1 MMILLLQILVIAGL
15 VIRFVARRRDEPAIN
30 IDSIFIFFQALMT
43 VGGLAL
49 LNWDDDLDREYA
61 SLLSLPYF
69 LYLVF
74 SVLFSLR
81 PGRKTVWD
89 ERPRNYQGIKVSAA
103 RLPLI
108 VPLLFIASL
117 LITIAYYSAVGY
129 NLFIQQLVSIVAGGD
144 GSEDVA
150 GDRLAAYAGSEY
162 LFPGYVNQFKNV
174 LLPATA
180 LVIGHWAFAV
190 RLRGRVALTVTMVL
204 ACVLGLLGTGQRGAL
219 VLALV
224 WSGLYFYLSKP
235 RVAIRWSIVFI
246 PVGIGLF
253 TVSTLLLGRSSDE
266 LARQEGAMAKFSVL
280 IGEVITRALG
290 ANQEAALYAYY
301 YVRGMPI
308 QGGAEWV
315 SAILGVLP
323 GHAGSDLSNRV
334 FETMYGSLRGTA
346 PPSLWVSIYHNF
358 GTIGV
363 IVAPIV
369 IALLCRAVI
378 NWIGSKHVIVP
389 LQLVGYSGFSVIFG
403 AWVAGGPEYLLN
415 AGAVAA
421 ALLVLLGRNVYAKE
435 KAQCHVP

>member
-1 MMILLLQILVIAGL
+1 MIVLLQILVIAGL
-15 VIRFVARRRDEPAIN
+15 VIRFVARRRDEPAMN
-30 IDSIFIFFQALMT
+30 IDSIFISFQALMT

-49 LNWDDDLDREYA
+49 LNWDDGLDREYA
-61 SLLSLPYF
+61 WLLSVPYF
-69 LYLVF
+69 LYLFF
-74 SVLFSLR
+74 SMLFSLR
-81 PGRKTVWD
+81 SGRSTVSD
-89 ERPRNYQGIKVSAA
+89 EQLQRYRGIEVKAT

-108 VPLLFIASL
+108 VPFLFIASA
-117 LITIAYYSAVGY
+117 LITIAYYNAVGY
-129 NLFIQQLVSIVAGGD
+129 NLFVQQLIAVAAGGG

-190 RLRGRVALTVTMVL
+190 RLRGRVALAVTMVL
-204 ACVLGLLGTGQRGAL
+204 VCVLGLLGTGQRGAL

-224 WSGLYFYLSKP
+224 WSGLYFYLWKP
-235 RVAIRWSIVFI
+235 RVAIRWSVVFV
-246 PVGIGLF
+246 PVGIVLF

-266 LARQEGAMAKFSVL
+266 LARQEGALAKFSIL

-290 ANQEAALYAYY
+290 ANQESALFAYY
-301 YVRGMPI
+301 YVRGMPV
-308 QGGAEWV
+308 QGGGEWV
-315 SAILGVLP
+315 SSILGVLP

-363 IVAPIV
+363 IAAPFV
-369 IALLCRAVI
+369 IALFCRAVI
-378 NWIGSKHVIVP
+378 NWISSKGVIVP
-389 LQLVGYSGFSVIFG
+389 LQLVGYSGFSAVFG

-421 ALLVLLGRNVYAKE
+421 ALLVFLGRSVYANE
-435 KAQCHVP
+435 KTQRRGH